1 MTKHTPGPWIADL
14 YEDGCFVVRPHG
26 KEGPLIAERGVWFD
40 DESHANARL
49 IAAAPDLLVA
59 LRNLLDH
66 TCGTDSFC
74 EWCARHAPKDQGGSI
89 VGPIPHVSDC
99 LWLAAERAIAKAEGR
114 G

>member
-49 IAAAPDLLVA
+49 IAAAPEMHEKIEAA
-59 LRNLLDH
+59 LREWDILPHGRAFTIAEITDWL
-66 TCGTDSFC
+66 TCYM
-74 EWCARHAPKDQGGSI
+74 APAMEG
-89 VGPIPHVSDC
+89 
-99 LWLAAERAIAKAEGR
+99 LRAAIAKAEGKE
-114 G
+114 

>member
-49 IAAAPDLLVA
+49 IAAAPDLLEA
-59 LRNLLDH
+59 CLATLD
-66 TCGTDSFC
+66 
-74 EWCARHAPKDQGGSI
+74 
-89 VGPIPHVSDC
+89 
-99 LWLAAERAIAKAEGR
+99 AEAGDLTAYEMVKAAIAKAEGKE
-114 G
+114 